1 MIVKLYSVCDT
12 VAEEF
17 GPIYSCKNDEVAK
30 RAFHDLIK
38 DSPSPLDYDL
48 YFLGT
53 FNSDTGFID
62 PVTLPVRVNLV
73 SSSDD
78 KVEEVNK

>member
-1 MIVKLYSVCDT
+1 MVVKLYSVCDT

-38 DSPSPLDYDL
+38 DSSSPVDYNL

-53 FNSDTGFID
+53 FNTDTGFID
-62 PVTLPVRVNLV
+62 SATLPVRVNLV
-73 SSSDD
+73 SLD
-78 KVEEVNK
+78 KDTVEEVKE

>member
-38 DSPSPLDYDL
+38 DSSSPLDYAL

-53 FNSDTGFID
+53 FNTDTGFID
-62 PVTLPVRVNLV
+62 SATLPVRVNLV
-73 SSSDD
+73 SLD
-78 KVEEVNK
+78 KDIVEEVKE

>member
-38 DSPSPLDYDL
+38 DSSSPLDYDL
-48 YFLGT
+48 YFLGY
-53 FNSDTGFID
+53 FNTDTGFID
-62 PVTLPVRVNLV
+62 SVTLPVRVNLV
-73 SSSDD
+73 SLDD
-78 KVEEVNK
+78 KVEEVEK

>member
-1 MIVKLYSVCDT
+1 MIVKLYSVFDT

-38 DSPSPLDYDL
+38 DSSSPLDYDL

-53 FNSDTGFID
+53 FLLF
-62 PVTLPVRVNLV
+62 
-73 SSSDD
+73 
-78 KVEEVNK
+78 

>member
-1 MIVKLYSVCDT
+1 MIVKLYSVFDS

-30 RAFHDLIK
+30 RAFHELIK
-38 DSPSPLDYDL
+38 DSSSSLDYDL

-53 FNSDTGFID
+53 FNTDTGFID
-62 PVTLPVRVNLV
+62 SVTLPVRVNLV
-73 SSSDD
+73 SLDD
-78 KVEEVNK
+78 KVEEVEK

>member
-38 DSPSPLDYDL
+38 DSSTPLDYDL
-48 YFLGT
+48 YFVGT
-53 FNSDTGFID
+53 FNTDTGFID
-62 PVTLPVRVNLV
+62 SATLPIRVNLV
-73 SSSDD
+73 SLDRD
-78 KVEEVNK
+78 TVEEVK

>member
-38 DSPSPLDYDL
+38 DSSSPLDYDL

-53 FNSDTGFID
+53 FNTDTGFID
-62 PVTLPVRVNLV
+62 SVTLPVRVNLV
-73 SSSDD
+73 SLSDD
-78 KVEEVNK
+78 KVEEDK